1 MTFVRKTYSEITD
14 SILSQITRGVV
25 NEKFDFIP
33 AKAAYRLEYPGAE
46 SIVKIEGTVN
56 GSRFLFSKG
65 IDFTFNDNSIEW
77 LKGTKPDNHTP
88 FFVYYT
94 IDVPTGITDVNPGSV
109 TRNLVES
116 IALEM
121 DYLYAQ
127 LNQVYNSAYIDTAS
141 GKALDLVVAL
151 LGINRKPAGYAV
163 GEVTFGRNNE
173 PGTAES
179 PKEALIMN
187 GQGSKSELKN
197 GMVKAIKSVEGELN
211 GSKVTFAEGT
221 DFKLTGDAIV
231 WLPSG
236 KRPNPGSV
244 FYVDY
249 TVYEKIVI
257 PKDTVV
263 STYSRNPANVK
274 TFRTTREAVLAKSPG
289 GRWEMDVPVVAMGP
303 GKEGNVFLGSINM
316 MPKPVPRIEY
326 VINKR
331 DILSGTE
338 IESDVE
344 LRDRAKRAL
353 EKAGKATVRS
363 LRSAVQGVDGV
374 MGDVVVIDQP
384 DGVPGIIQIIASGG
398 DPKEIEKVIE
408 DTRSAGILVEFKRP
422 SIVPLDIK
430 LIVAVVRGLD
440 ANEAKGRVDIAVR
453 NYLGT
458 LNIGDD
464 VIVSRIIESALSING
479 VKDARD
485 ITINDKKEN
494 VPIKEDEKGE
504 YRTLEI
510 FLEA

>member
-1 MTFVRKTYSEITD
+1 MAFVRKTYSEITD

-25 NEKFDFIP
+25 IEKFEYV
-33 AKAAYRLEYPGAE
+33 AGKTAYALEQPGAE
-46 SIVKIEGTVN
+46 SIVKAEGTVN
-56 GSRFLFSKG
+56 GSRFLFGKTDVMLHG
-65 IDFTFNDNSIEW
+65 NTIEW
-77 LKGTKPDNHTP
+77 LSGTKPDNHTP
-88 FFVYYT
+88 FFVSYT

-109 TRNLVES
+109 TRTLVES

-151 LGINRKPAGYAV
+151 LGVSRKPAGYAI
-163 GEVTFGRNNE
+163 GEATFGRNNE
-173 PGTAES
+173 PGVAES
-179 PKEALIMN
+179 PKEAFVLN
-187 GQGSKSELKN
+187 GQGSRYELKN
-197 GMVKAIKSVEGELN
+197 GAVKTIKNVEGESN
-211 GSKVTFAEGT
+211 GSKVKFAEGT
-221 DFKLTGDAIV
+221 DFKLAGDAIV

-263 STYSRNPANVK
+263 STYSRNPANTK
-274 TFRTTREAVLAKSPG
+274 TFRTTRDASLIKTPE
-289 GRWEMDVPVVAMGP
+289 GRWEVDVPVAATVP
-303 GKEGNVFLGSINM
+303 GKEGNVFLGSINV

-338 IESDVE
+338 VESDAE
-344 LRDRAKRAL
+344 LRERAKRAL
-353 EKAGKATVRS
+353 EKAGKATLRS

-374 MGDVVVIDQP
+374 TGDVVVIDRP

-398 DPKEIEKVIE
+398 DPAEIGKVIE

-422 SIVPLDIK
+422 AIVPLDIK
-430 LIVAVVRGLD
+430 IVVAVVQGID
-440 ANEAKGRVDIAVR
+440 AGDVKARVDIAIR

-464 VIVSRIIESALSING
+464 VIVSRIIESALSVTGI
-479 VKDARD
+479 KDARE

-494 VPIKEDEKGE
+494 VRIKEDEKGE

>member
-1 MTFVRKTYSEITD
+1 MTFVRKTYGEITE

-25 NEKFDFIP
+25 NEKFEYV
-33 AKAAYRLEYPGAE
+33 AGRTAYKLEYPNPE
-46 SIVKIEGTVN
+46 SIVKVEGTVN

-65 IDFTFNDNSIEW
+65 IDLNLNGNAMEW
-77 LKGTKPDNHTP
+77 LNEKRPDNHTP
-88 FFVYYT
+88 FYVYYT
-94 IDVPTGITDVNPGSV
+94 INVPTGITDVNPGSV
-109 TRNLVES
+109 TRTIVES

-151 LGINRKPAGYAV
+151 LGITRKPAGYAI
-163 GEVTFGRNNE
+163 GEVAFGRNNE
-173 PGTAES
+173 PGLAES
-179 PKEALIMN
+179 PKEAFIAGDN
-187 GQGSKSELKN
+187 ASYELKN
-197 GMVKAIKSVEGELN
+197 GMIKTIKSVQGESN
-211 GSKVTFAEGT
+211 GSKTTFLEGN
-221 DFKLTGDAIV
+221 DFKLLDGRIA

-236 KRPNPGSV
+236 KHPNAGSA

-249 TVYEKIVI
+249 SVYEKIVI

-274 TFRTTREAVLAKSPG
+274 TFRTIREATLVKNLE
-289 GRWEMDVPVVAMGP
+289 GRWEVDVPVVAMVP

-338 IESDVE
+338 VESDVD
-344 LRDRAKRAL
+344 LRERAKRAL

-363 LRSAVQGVDGV
+363 LKSAVQGVEGV
-374 MGDVVVIDQP
+374 AGEVVVIDQP
-384 DGVPGIIQIIASGG
+384 EGVSGIIQIIVSGG
-398 DPKEIEKVIE
+398 DPEDIKKVIE
-408 DTRSAGILVEFKRP
+408 DTRSAGIHVEFKRP

-430 LIVAVVRGLD
+430 LMIAVVKGLD
-440 ANEAKGRVDIAVR
+440 TNEIKGRVDTAVR

-464 VIVSRIIESALSING
+464 VLLSKIIESALSVTG
-479 VKDARD
+479 VKDAKEVA
-485 ITINDKKEN
+485 INEKKEN
-494 VPIKEDEKGE
+494 ALIKEDEKGE
-504 YRTLEI
+504 YRVLEI
-510 FLEA
+510 FLET